1 MTGKKDPYRFFKIEA
16 KELLD
21 KLNEGFVE
29 IEKNPSDDLL
39 NQLFRSAHTL
49 KGAARLVRLENIGE
63 IAHYLEDMMGEAK
76 SGERSLT
83 SSDIDRF
90 FKGLDAVA
98 EILKL
103 IEKQEDPHIDVSVT
117 LGLLKGTAEE
127 GAISKTTAEPSPPAD
142 VTKTPSTP
150 KEIEQPSKSQPPA
163 PALETVTVVEET
175 VGEEKETAK
184 SVLSE
189 DETIRIHLKTLNTI
203 LNLAGELVI
212 NKIKLQAKNNQ
223 LNALKKQVNLNATYL
238 DSWEHLRE
246 LAALKEIAGNV
257 PRMKEIFSFLEK
269 SVTLQKQ
276 IRDDLNN
283 FSDEYEEDIKLTHLI
298 SLRLQSETFKAR
310 MLPANSI
317 LLNFKRLV
325 RDVAKELEKEIE
337 LHIVGGE
344 IKVDKQVLDEMQGPL
359 MHLVRNAID
368 HGIEEPEKREE
379 AGKMRTGSLIL
390 KIEQIGSALT
400 ITCEDDG
407 RGIDVEKVATAALA
421 KKIVTPP
428 QIEEMS
434 EREKLYLIMEPGFS
448 TSEIVTT
455 LSGRGVGLDVLST
468 TVNKLRGSITIHSEL
483 GQYTRFVIQLPQ
495 SLANLPTLL
504 FRCGH
509 EKLLIPLSFV
519 RQTLRIQS
527 EDIETEGN
535 REVIQVDGKATPL
548 VQMNQILQL
557 PNEELTASRIPVI
570 VIHSRE
576 DEIAFAVNKLLG
588 VQEVVVK
595 DLGSHIQ
602 KVNNVGG
609 STILGDGHPII
620 ILDPAELVQNAK
632 GNSYEAIKF
641 VEQTVDTEPEDVRL
655 LVVDDSMT
663 TRMMEKTILESAGY
677 HVELAVSGEDAL
689 EKTKLFQYN
698 LLIVDV
704 EMPGMNGFEL
714 TKTLKETT
722 EYAEVPIIIVS
733 SLATPEMKR
742 QGIASGA
749 QAYIVKGEFD
759 QKILLE
765 TIENFV

>member
-1 MTGKKDPYRFFKIEA
+1 MAVKKDPYRFFKIEA
-16 KELLD
+16 RELLD

-29 IEKNPSDDLL
+29 VEKNPSDDLL

-49 KGAARLVRLENIGE
+49 KGAARLVQLENIGK
-63 IAHYLEDMMGEAK
+63 IAHYLEDMMGAAK

-83 SSDIDRF
+83 SGDIDRF
-90 FKGLDAVA
+90 FKGLDAIAV
-98 EILKL
+98 ILDLVDK
-103 IEKQEDPHIDVSVT
+103 KEDPHIDVSAT
-117 LGLLKGTAEE
+117 LSLLKGEAAEGPPPSSSPE
-127 GAISKTTAEPSPPAD
+127 SPPVTATAD
-142 VTKTPSTP
+142 TPTVVQQEATPPKPPST
-150 KEIEQPSKSQPPA
+150 EA
-163 PALETVTVVEET
+163 VTVFEETPVEEKQT
-175 VGEEKETAK
+175 TKPSSA
-184 SVLSE
+184 E

-203 LNLAGELVI
+203 LNLGGELVI
-212 NKIKLQAKNNQ
+212 NKIKLQAKVDQ
-223 LNALKKQVNLNATYL
+223 LNALKKMVNLNAAYL
-238 DSWEHLRE
+238 DSWEHLQE
-246 LAALKEIAGNV
+246 VSEFKEIASTT
-257 PRMKEIFSFLEK
+257 PRIKETFSFLEQ
-269 SVTLQKQ
+269 SVALQKQ
-276 IRDDLNN
+276 IRDELNI
-283 FSDEYEEDIKLTHLI
+283 FFDEYEDDVKLTHLI
-298 SLRLQSETFKAR
+298 SLRLQAETFKAR
-310 MLPANSI
+310 MLPANTI
-317 LLNFKRLV
+317 LLNYKRLV

-337 LHIVGGE
+337 LHVIGGE

-359 MHLVRNAID
+359 MHLVRNSID
-368 HGIEEPEKREE
+368 HGIEEPAERERQGKGR
-379 AGKMRTGSLIL
+379 AGTLTL

-400 ITCEDDG
+400 ITCEDNG
-407 RGIDVEKVATAALA
+407 RGIDVEKVAEVALA
-421 KKIVTPP
+421 KKIITE
-428 QIEEMS
+428 QQLAEMS
-434 EREKLYLIMEPGFS
+434 EREMLYLIMEPGFS
-448 TSEIVTT
+448 TSEIVTS

-468 TVNKLRGSITIHSEL
+468 TVNKLRGSITIQSEL
-483 GQYTRFVIQLPQ
+483 GQYSRFVIQLPQ

-519 RQTLRIQS
+519 RQTVRIQPK
-527 EDIETEGN
+527 DIDTEGN
-535 REVIQVDGKATPL
+535 REVIQLDGKATPL

-557 PNEELTASRIPVI
+557 PHEELAGNRIPVV

-620 ILDPAELVQNAK
+620 ILDPAELVLHAK
-632 GNSYEAIKF
+632 GGSYGALKLTEQSIEEESKNS
-641 VEQTVDTEPEDVRL
+641 RL

-677 HVELAVSGEDAL
+677 HVDLAVSAEDAL
-689 EKTKLFQYN
+689 EKTQSFRYH

-714 TKTLKETT
+714 TKTLKDTA

-742 QGIASGA
+742 QGIAAGA